1 MYKNYDRRIERITK
15 IYNQINFDGLV
26 YKSKFSSADDFR
38 FITNPKELFEGTKE
52 VKTTHRCEKSTETF
66 WKKIGKHE
74 ESR

>member
-26 YKSKFSSADDFR
+26 YKFKFSSADDFR

-52 VKTTHRCEKSTETF
+52 VKGYS
-66 WKKIGKHE
+66 
-74 ESR
+74 